1 MLCFPE
7 PKANPL
13 SPGVR
18 HGRRQKAPELRILLV
33 EDHRRLASL
42 ICRGLA
48 DAHIDAD
55 SVGTAQAAFEALDC
69 RSYDVMILDL
79 GLPDRNGLSLLKEIR
94 GKGMSLPVL
103 VLTAR
108 VQVSDRIKGLDSG
121 ADDYLTKPFDMDE
134 LVARVHALL
143 RRPSTMLSKV
153 LTAGDISF
161 DIVSREAL
169 VGDSPLPLTPRE
181 SRVLEQLLLRNG
193 KVVLKENM
201 EHGLYGLEDEISSN
215 SLEVVIHRL
224 RKKLVTAQAGA
235 AVHTVRGVGYMILP
249 ENE

>member
-1 MLCFPE
+1 
-7 PKANPL
+7 
-13 SPGVR
+13 
-18 HGRRQKAPELRILLV
+18 LRILLV

-42 ICRGLA
+42 IRRGLA

-55 SVGTAQAAFEALDC
+55 SVGTAQAAFEALDL

-79 GLPDRNGLSLLKEIR
+79 GLPDRDGLSLLKEIR

-108 VQVSDRIKGLDSG
+108 IQVSDRVKGLDSG

-143 RRPSTMLSKV
+143 RRPSTMLSKI

-161 DIVSREAL
+161 DIVSREAH
-169 VGDSPLPLTPRE
+169 VGDASLSLTPRE
-181 SRVLEQLLLRNG
+181 SRVLEQLLLRSG

-201 EHGLYGLEDEISSN
+201 EQGLYGLEDEISSN

-224 RKKLVTAQAGA
+224 RRKLVAAQAGA
-235 AVHTVRGVGYMILP
+235 VVHTVRGVGYMVLP
-249 ENE
+249 EQE

>member
-1 MLCFPE
+1 
-7 PKANPL
+7 
-13 SPGVR
+13 
-18 HGRRQKAPELRILLV
+18 LRILLV

-42 ICRGLA
+42 VCRGLE

-55 SVGTAQAAFEALDC
+55 SVGTAQTAIEALDC
-69 RSYDVMILDL
+69 RSYDAMILDL
-79 GLPDRNGLSLLKEIR
+79 GLPDRDGLALLKEIR
-94 GKGMSLPVL
+94 DKKISLPIL
-103 VLTAR
+103 ILTSR
-108 VQVSDRIKGLDSG
+108 IQVSDRIKGLDSG

-143 RRPSTMLSKV
+143 RRPSTMLSKI

-169 VGDSPLPLTPRE
+169 VGDALLPLTPRE
-181 SRVLEQLLLRNG
+181 ARVLEQLLLRSG

-201 EHGLYGLEDEISSN
+201 EQGLYGFEDEISSN

-224 RKKLVTAQAGA
+224 RKKLVAAEAGA

-249 ENE
+249 EEE